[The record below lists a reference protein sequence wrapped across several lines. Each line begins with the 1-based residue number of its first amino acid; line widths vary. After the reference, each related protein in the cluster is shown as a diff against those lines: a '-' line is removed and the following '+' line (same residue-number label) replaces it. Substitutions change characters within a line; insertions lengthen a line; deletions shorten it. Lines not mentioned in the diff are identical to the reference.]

1 MRTLDT
7 LIVTPTIAPAQ
18 GAILLTGDPIKWV
31 DDWAIAGPS
40 TNDRKKIKAQL
51 LAAHATFWRTLSEAP
66 HDCVAPMRQAFTGI
80 AEILFM
86 ADLLTVEILNRELP
100 LFVLEAAI
108 AGHWWHMCSATD
120 TRTEIF
126 PGHFGHV
133 DDWQEMNSRWYGLF
147 AAEIAEWHSKLL
159 EVEVPKPLPEQ
170 QIPREPA
177 APEEATKNR
186 PRRGRPRVTPNQ
198 HPEVEPYLVTV
209 SKAATRE
216 IIIQDFCSVSGFADD
231 TIFGFWRS
239 GNTERCTSGHAR
251 RFEATLKMT
260 PEQFLA
266 ALSAKSQQT

>member
-177 APEEATKNR
+177 APEGVGPDINGRKSERKKLRDDYKAECKQAGVRLTDEMIAMAANPRTSTKKGWTTRDPIQKWLQCDPKYDGEYDRLIRKLFRNK
-186 PRRGRPRVTPNQ
+186 PHLPKP
-198 HPEVEPYLVTV
+198 HPTKP
-209 SKAATRE
+209 
-216 IIIQDFCSVSGFADD
+216 
-231 TIFGFWRS
+231 
-239 GNTERCTSGHAR
+239 
-251 RFEATLKMT
+251 
-260 PEQFLA
+260 
-266 ALSAKSQQT
+266 QQ